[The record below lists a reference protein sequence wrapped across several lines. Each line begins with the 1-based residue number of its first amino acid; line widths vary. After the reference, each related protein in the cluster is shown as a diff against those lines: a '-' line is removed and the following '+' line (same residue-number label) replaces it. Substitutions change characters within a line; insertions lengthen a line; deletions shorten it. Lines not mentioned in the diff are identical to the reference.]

1 MEFLVNPSIAYL
13 LIVTAVMLLLWT
25 SYHPKS
31 TSMKVWMALC
41 FLTGGYEFVV
51 LRGNPWAFLA
61 VALSPLP
68 FYVALRQSRTYSPL
82 TLITILML
90 TLGSAF
96 LFLDEDRRL
105 VNYSL
110 VGFVSVFSAL
120 YIWIV
125 MGRVGKAQGTILS
138 DDPDSL
144 VGLIGE
150 VRTDI
155 EPYST
160 GSVLVEGELWR
171 ARSKEFIPAG
181 RAVRVLRQDA
191 YMLTVKETN
200 NLTKK

>member
-1 MEFLVNPSIAYL
+1 MNLLINPSIAYL
-13 LIVTAVMLLLWT
+13 LLVTAVMLLLWT
-25 SYHPKS
+25 AYHPKS
-31 TSMKVWMALC
+31 TWPKVLMALC
-41 FLTGGYEFVV
+41 FLVGGYEFVY
-51 LRGNPWAFLA
+51 LKGNPWAFL
-61 VALSPLP
+61 VMALSPLP
-68 FYVALRQSRTYSPL
+68 FFLAMRQSRIYSPL
-82 TLITILML
+82 ILITILML
-90 TLGSAF
+90 SLGSAF
-96 LFLDEDRRL
+96 LFVDEDRRL

-125 MGRVGKAQGTILS
+125 MGRLGKAQGTSPS
-138 DDPDSL
+138 DDPGSL

-160 GSVLVEGELWR
+160 GSVMVDGALWR

-191 YMLTVKETN
+191 YVLTVKETKI
-200 NLTKK
+200 LKQK